1 MIYIKRPLSD
11 LIIESTI
18 ESAENNH
25 SFSHS
30 EIVRGSFSVIV
41 SSSPDLSYDTIVCGC
56 PTALGFGQKRE
67 LYCLIGD
74 VIGKYLKKSALESD
88 FCALVAGLGNP
99 YVTPDSLGTLAAN
112 KISVDG
118 ERIFSVTPLTKAKTG
133 LDTASIVRFAAKESR
148 ADVIIAVDSLS
159 ARFKE
164 RLASVIQITDAG
176 ITPGS
181 GVSGASSEISRAT
194 MSCPV
199 ISVGVPTVIRPDMLG
214 SYDGSLLVTPASVDS
229 VTETFSSLIASGI
242 NLSLRGNM

>member
-11 LIIESTI
+11 LIIESTV

-133 LDTASIVRFAAKESR
+133 LDTASIALCSVCHRIPSR
-148 ADVIIAVDSLS
+148 GRPRD
-159 ARFKE
+159 R
-164 RLASVIQITDAG
+164 RGPPLAHSTRRE
-176 ITPGS
+176 PCS
-181 GVSGASSEISRAT
+181 
-194 MSCPV
+194 
-199 ISVGVPTVIRPDMLG
+199 IR
-214 SYDGSLLVTPASVDS
+214 
-229 VTETFSSLIASGI
+229 
-242 NLSLRGNM
+242 